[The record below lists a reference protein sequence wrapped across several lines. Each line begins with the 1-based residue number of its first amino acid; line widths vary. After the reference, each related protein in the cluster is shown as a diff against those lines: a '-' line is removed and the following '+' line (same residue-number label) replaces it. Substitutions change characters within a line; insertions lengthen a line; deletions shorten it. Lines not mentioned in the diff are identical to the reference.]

1 MPKVDISSYKK
12 KNVTAVRNAGT
23 VGDTQ
28 KGGDIMAFL
37 NKDISFGSGQL
48 SDKKKEEFYLEFSTL
63 LLSGIDIRTAF
74 DLVLVDQKNSKDS
87 KIFTDIKENVV
98 KGSTLSNAIQ
108 QSGKFST
115 YEFQSIRIGEETG
128 KLGEVL
134 KELALYYKSKISQR
148 RKIVSALTYPIIVLC
163 TSLGAVF
170 FMLKFVVP
178 MFADV
183 FTRFGGDLP
192 WITAFILRVSNFID
206 GTFLWG
212 ILLLGGGIVFLY
224 SNRKK
229 LWYRKWSSRIILKIP
244 LAGELVRKIHLARFA
259 NTMRLLVGT
268 NTPLLYAI
276 QLVEQMTDFYPIQES
291 LRETEKSIMHGES
304 LHQSLAAFSFY
315 PAKVIQLI
323 RVGEEVNRLEFFF
336 EKIANQ
342 LTEEVEYKTA
352 TISTVLEPL
361 IIIFLGLVV
370 GLILIAMYLP
380 MFQMSNSFGA

>member
-1 MPKVDISSYKK
+1 MPKIDISSYKK
-12 KNVTAVRNAGT
+12 NKARAVSATETDSKIGF
-23 VGDTQ
+23 
-28 KGGDIMAFL
+28 DIIAWL
-37 NKDISFGSGQL
+37 NRDISFGNGQL
-48 SDKKKEEFYLEFSTL
+48 ADRKKEEFYLEFSTL

-74 DLVLVDQKNSKDS
+74 DLVLIDQKKG
-87 KIFTDIKENVV
+87 KEATTFTAIRDEVV
-98 KGSTLSNAIQ
+98 KGATLSAAIQ
-108 QSGKFST
+108 QSGKFSN

-134 KELALYYKSKISQR
+134 RELALYYKSKIAQR
-148 RKIVSALTYPIIVLC
+148 RKIISALTYPIIVLC

-183 FTRFGGDLP
+183 FTRFGGELP
-192 WITAFILRVSNFID
+192 WITAFILRISNFID
-206 GTFLWG
+206 STFLWG
-212 ILLLGGGIVFLY
+212 ILLLTALIVFLY
-224 SNRKK
+224 VNRKK
-229 LWYRKWSSRIILKIP
+229 LWYRKWSSLIILKIP
-244 LAGELVRKIHLARFA
+244 VAGEIVRKIHLARFA

-276 QLVEQMTDFYPIQES
+276 QLVEQMTDFYPIQQSMQQTEQAIVRGKSLHES
-291 LRETEKSIMHGES
+291 LAG
-304 LHQSLAAFSFY
+304 FDFY
-315 PAKVIQLI
+315 PPKIIQLI

-342 LTEEVEYKTA
+342 LTEEVEYKTS

-380 MFQMSNSFGA
+380 MFQMSNSF

>member
-1 MPKVDISSYKK
+1 MPKIDISAYKK
-12 KNVTAVRNAGT
+12 KTTARSRPNTTGPVKKEPMD
-23 VGDTQ
+23 V
-28 KGGDIMAFL
+28 MAFL
-37 NKDISFGSGQL
+37 NKDISFGNGQL

-74 DLVLVDQKNSKDS
+74 DLILVDQKKNRETKV
-87 KIFTDIKENVV
+87 FTEIKENVV
-98 KGSTLSNAIQ
+98 KGASLSHAIQ
-108 QSGKFST
+108 QSNKFST
-115 YEFQSIRIGEETG
+115 YEFQSVRIGEETG
-128 KLGEVL
+128 KLGEIL

-148 RKIVSALTYPIIVLC
+148 RKIISALTYPIIVLC

-183 FTRFGGDLP
+183 FTRFGGELP
-192 WITAFILRVSNFID
+192 WITAFILKISSFID
-206 GTFLWG
+206 STFVWG
-212 ILLLGGGIVFLY
+212 LLSIAIIFIFLY
-224 SNRKK
+224 NSRKK
-229 LWYRKWSSRIILKIP
+229 LWYRKWSSRIILKLP
-244 LAGELVRKIHLARFA
+244 VAGEIVRKIHLARFA

-268 NTPLLYAI
+268 NTPLLQAI
-276 QLVEQMTDFYPIQES
+276 QLIEQMTDFYPIQQS
-291 LRETEKSIMHGES
+291 LRQTEQSIMRGKS
-304 LHQSLAAFSFY
+304 LHQSLEAFDFY
-315 PAKVIQLI
+315 PAKFIQLV

-342 LTEEVEYKTA
+342 LTEEVEYRTS

-380 MFQMSNSFGA
+380 MFQMSNSF

>member
-1 MPKVDISSYKK
+1 MPKIDISTYKK
-12 KNVTAVRNAGT
+12 KSPTT
-23 VGDTQ
+23 VSKAKAK
-28 KGGDIMAFL
+28 KGKDMDLMAWL
-37 NKDISFGSGQL
+37 NRDISFGSGQL
-48 SDKKKEEFYLEFSTL
+48 ADRKKEAFYLEFSTL

-74 DLVLVDQKNSKDS
+74 DLVLIDQ
-87 KIFTDIKENVV
+87 TKEKERQLFDGIRDQVL
-98 KGSTLSNAIQ
+98 KGASLSASVQ
-108 QSGKFST
+108 QSGKFSN

-134 KELALYYKSKISQR
+134 RELALYYKSKIAQR
-148 RKIVSALTYPIIVLC
+148 RKIISALTYPIIVLS

-183 FTRFGGDLP
+183 FTRFGGELP

-206 GTFLWG
+206 RTFLWG
-212 ILLLGGGIVFLY
+212 ILFIISVIVFLY
-224 SNRKK
+224 SSRKK
-229 LWYRKWSSRIILKIP
+229 LWYRKYSAYLILRIP
-244 LAGELVRKIHLARFA
+244 VAGDIVRKIHLARFA
-259 NTMRLLVGT
+259 NTMRLLMGT

-276 QLVEQMTDFYPIQES
+276 QLVEQMTDFYPIQQSMQHTEQAVVRGKALHES
-291 LRETEKSIMHGES
+291 L
-304 LHQSLAAFSFY
+304 ADFDFY
-315 PAKVIQLI
+315 PAKIIQLI

-342 LTEEVEYKTA
+342 LTEEVEYKTS

-380 MFQMSNSFGA
+380 MFQMSNSF

>member
-1 MPKVDISSYKK
+1 MPKIDVSAYKK
-12 KNVTAVRNAGT
+12 KKASSAGT
-23 VGDTQ
+23 SSRPSGDASS
-28 KGGDIMAFL
+28 GGIMDFL
-37 NKDISFGSGQL
+37 NKDITFGDGQL

-74 DLVLVDQKNSKDS
+74 DLVLVDQKTNKNT
-87 KIFTDIKENVV
+87 KVFTEIKERVV
-98 KGSTLSNAIQ
+98 KGSTLSDAVQ
-108 QSGKFST
+108 HSGRFST

-134 KELALYYKSKISQR
+134 RELALYYKSKIAQR

-192 WITAFILRVSNFID
+192 WITAFILRVSDFID
-206 GTFLWG
+206 STFLWG
-212 ILLLGGGIVFLY
+212 LLLFAAALVFLY
-224 SNRKK
+224 ANRKK

-244 LAGELVRKIHLARFA
+244 VAGEIVRKIHLARFA

-276 QLVEQMTDFYPIQES
+276 QLVEQMTDFYPIQQS
-291 LRETEKSIMHGES
+291 LRQTEQSIMHGES
-304 LHQSLAAFSFY
+304 LHQSLAAFDFY

-342 LTEEVEYKTA
+342 LTEEVEYKTS

-380 MFQMSNSFGA
+380 MFQMSNSF

>member
-1 MPKVDISSYKK
+1 MSKIDISRYKK
-12 KNVTAVRNAGT
+12 KSSAPASPTKPASPSSIM
-23 VGDTQ
+23 
-28 KGGDIMAFL
+28 DIL
-37 NKDISFGSGQL
+37 NRDISFGNGQL
-48 SDKKKEEFYLEFSTL
+48 PDKKKEEFYLEFSTL

-74 DLVLVDQKNSKDS
+74 DLVLVDQKKNRETKV
-87 KIFTDIKENVV
+87 FTSIKEEVI
-98 KGSTLSNAIQ
+98 KGASLSHAVQ
-108 QSGKFST
+108 ESGKFSS
-115 YEFQSIRIGEETG
+115 YEYQSIRIGEETG

-134 KELALYYKSKISQR
+134 KELALYYKSKIGQR
-148 RKIVSALTYPIIVLC
+148 RKIISALTYPIIVLC

-192 WITAFILRVSNFID
+192 WITAFILRLSNWID
-206 GTFLWG
+206 SSFLWG
-212 ILLLGGGIVFLY
+212 VLLLTVVSIFLY
-224 SNRKK
+224 SSRQK
-229 LWYRKWSSRIILKIP
+229 LWYRKWSSRIILRIP
-244 LAGELVRKIHLARFA
+244 VAGELVRKIHLARFA

-276 QLVEQMTDFYPIQES
+276 QLIEQMTDFYPIQQS
-291 LRETEKSIMHGES
+291 LRQTEQSIMRGES
-304 LHQSLAAFSFY
+304 LHQSLAAFDFY

-336 EKIANQ
+336 EKIALQ
-342 LTEEVEYKTA
+342 LTEEVEYKTS

-380 MFQMSNSFGA
+380 MFQMSNSF